1 MDAVYNN
8 TYSKVRVKEES
19 SMKEEIP
26 YLVEE
31 LYYQYSHELVPE
43 SWVGGFEDNPAQGHG
58 LWSFYQGLKLGMR
71 LSAICLDQL

>member
-1 MDAVYNN
+1 M
-8 TYSKVRVKEES
+8 K
-19 SMKEEIP
+19 KEEIP

-31 LYYQYSHELVPE
+31 LYYHYSHNLVPE
-43 SWVGGFEDNPAQGHG
+43 SWVGGFEDNPVQGHG